1 MGIQIPEAMFS
12 VTQNEG
18 NKAKYGVRKKEFS
31 WHRDSILGLESTDM
45 CLDAPGS
52 LQRSPI
58 LTKHVYTGFHHS
70 QERIF

>member
-18 NKAKYGVRKKEFS
+18 NKAKWGKEKGVFIETQFQALRAQ
-31 WHRDSILGLESTDM
+31 T

-52 LQRSPI
+52 LQ
-58 LTKHVYTGFHHS
+58 
-70 QERIF
+70 